1 MSPAMLDFFQI
12 MLKIMLVLEIM
23 LFFSYGVLFKKKK
36 KKNQSKLDIY
46 C

>member
-36 KKNQSKLDIY
+36 NQFKLDIY
-46 C
+46 Y

>member
-36 KKNQSKLDIY
+36 KNQSKLDIY